1 MTIRVWKGFRCGQE
15 EAVERFEFDG
25 EELGSVREGTETR
38 VKQTV
43 VYRANDGRYVI
54 HEVRRSLLHDE
65 ETARVCIFA
74 SLDEARMSFGWV
86 LETIGL
92 HPSRRAMLKTFEGYD
107 Y

>member
-1 MTIRVWKGFRCGQE
+1 MIRVWKGFRYGRE

-25 EELGSVREGTETR
+25 EELGEVRERTEKSEKRTI
-38 VKQTV
+38 
-43 VYRANDGRYVI
+43 VYRSSDGKYVI
-54 HEVRRSLLHDE
+54 HEVRRSLLQDE

-74 SLDEARMSFGWV
+74 SLDEARMSFGWI